1 MELGADAGRVHLAD
15 MGELGT
21 NPAWIIPAW
30 RDFVTRVG
38 ADGGRLRGIGEPI
51 FPERSPEELVE
62 CHRHEALLNLAF
74 ANTRGFWL
82 LCPYDTDVLP
92 PAVIE
97 HALRNHPVYA
107 EDGVSRQSD
116 FYSGLEAVTR
126 PFTEPLPEP
135 PQNADKVLFH
145 GGSLKLLREWVFDRA
160 GQAGMTPA
168 GAADL
173 VLAANELATNSV
185 CHAGGHGALRVWEEG
200 DSVVCEVRDN
210 GCIDEPLVGREP
222 PATDRAGQA
231 GMTPAGAADLVL
243 AANELATN
251 SVCHAGGHGALR
263 VWEEGDSVVCEVR
276 DNGCIDEPLVGR
288 ERPATN
294 RAGSSG
300 LWMVNQL
307 CQLVQIRSSPSGSI
321 VRMRIRRS

>member
-1 MELGADAGRVHLAD
+1 MLYAGRKGFLDGTLAFIEDALVADEPILVVVGAEKVELLRMELGADAGRVNLAD
-15 MGELGT
+15 MGDLGT

-30 RDFVTRVG
+30 RDFVRRVG

-210 GCIDEPLVGREP
+210 GCIDEPLVGR
-222 PATDRAGQA
+222 D
-231 GMTPAGAADLVL
+231 
-243 AANELATN
+243 
-251 SVCHAGGHGALR
+251 
-263 VWEEGDSVVCEVR
+263 
-276 DNGCIDEPLVGR
+276 
-288 ERPATN
+288 RPATN